1 MKPQIALTKEQARE
15 FSAAHSQIEIPSEE
29 FQEVINTKILEAAYS
44 GKYGF
49 TLQGDNET
57 IENLISY
64 REFYRRLG
72 FQVEARESFE
82 YGKIILFSWRNV

>member
-1 MKPQIALTKEQARE
+1 MTKSLTKNQAHEISAEHTQIA
-15 FSAAHSQIEIPSEE
+15 IPSED
-29 FQEVINTKILEAAYS
+29 FQEAINTKILEAAYC

-57 IENLISY
+57 VENLIQY